1 MTPDANDLCV
11 FAVKRGDIENGEIYC
26 NPLYPFYIS
35 LIEKYKNSPYYC
47 GKMSDFLDVNPK
59 TDCSRLTDKTEVSF
73 VPMPNV
79 QEKCNMVS
87 YDIVPYEK
95 VKRGFTVFRRNDL
108 IWAKIT
114 PCMQNGKSCIV
125 DDMPTEIGF
134 GSTEFHVIRK
144 RNDDVYMPF
153 VWSIFS
159 NENVL
164 KAAQAVFSG
173 SAGQQRVSASFLENF
188 PCVIPKYGKQVV
200 LASMLEDALSDLK
213 SKNAQALK
221 LLNDFEESIS
231 ESFRLY
237 RSTANKLCYAIRL
250 KDLDGVIDAKRYT
263 SIMKINTNFTITR
276 ICDIVDEKV
285 NVVRLGSKVVDWI
298 RIDDLPNQPLDIEM
312 VRTQPANEVEGAF
325 FEVQKGDILVARLGP
340 TILNQKI
347 VMVRTIKRTT
357 IASAEFLV
365 LRVKNG
371 YNPEAVMAVLKTEY
385 YRDLMYS
392 HARGSTP
399 SRYRL
404 NREDMLK
411 LPFPDIRSQQEQIS
425 IEANEVRKQV
435 KTMRKQANDEWQK
448 AKQQFEVSLLGE

>member
-1 MTPDANDLCV
+1 
-11 FAVKRGDIENGEIYC
+11 
-26 NPLYPFYIS
+26 
-35 LIEKYKNSPYYC
+35 
-47 GKMSDFLDVNPK
+47 MSDFLDVNPK
-59 TDCSRLTDKTEVSF
+59 TDCTMLTDKTEVSF

-79 QEKCNMVS
+79 QERNNMVS
-87 YDIVPYEK
+87 YDMVPYEK
-95 VKRGFTVFRRNDL
+95 VKKGFTVFRRNDL

-125 DDMPTEIGF
+125 DEMPTEIGF

-144 RNDDVYMPF
+144 RNNDVYMPF

-188 PCVIPKYGKQVV
+188 PCVIPEYDKQVT
-200 LASMLEDALSDLK
+200 LASMLEHTLSALKD
-213 SKNAQALK
+213 KNAQALK
-221 LLNDFEESIS
+221 LLNDFEEHIS
-231 ESFRLY
+231 NKFGLH
-237 RSTANKLCYAIRL
+237 RSTENKLCFAIRL
-250 KDLDGVIDAKRYT
+250 KDLDGVIDTKRHAST
-263 SIMKINTNFTITR
+263 GNRNNNLTVNH
-276 ICDIVDEKV
+276 ICDIIKEKV
-285 NVVRLGSKVVDWI
+285 NVSRFEKEIVDWI
-298 RIDDLPNQPLDIEM
+298 RIDDLPNHPLDIETI
-312 VRTQPANEVEGAF
+312 RTQPANKIDGTF
-325 FEVQKGDILVARLGP
+325 FEVREGDILVARLGP

-347 VMVRTIKRTT
+347 VMVRSLERTT

-365 LRVKNG
+365 LRCKPG
-371 YNPEAVMAVLKTEY
+371 YEPEAVMAIFKTGY

-411 LPFPDIRSQQEQIS
+411 LPYI
-425 IEANEVRKQV
+425 
-435 KTMRKQANDEWQK
+435 MY
-448 AKQQFEVSLLGE
+448 LG

>member
-1 MTPDANDLCV
+1 
-11 FAVKRGDIENGEIYC
+11 
-26 NPLYPFYIS
+26 
-35 LIEKYKNSPYYC
+35 
-47 GKMSDFLDVNPK
+47 MSDFLDVNPK
-59 TDCSRLTDKTEVSF
+59 TDCTMLTDKTEVSF

-79 QEKCNMVS
+79 QERNNMVS
-87 YDIVPYEK
+87 YDMVPYEK
-95 VKRGFTVFRRNDL
+95 VKKGFTVFRRNDL

-125 DDMPTEIGF
+125 DEMPTEIGF

-144 RNDDVYMPF
+144 RNNDVYMPF

-188 PCVIPKYGKQVV
+188 PCVIPQYDIQVT
-200 LASMLEDALSDLK
+200 LASMLER
-213 SKNAQALK
+213 K
-221 LLNDFEESIS
+221 LLEMNTKKQKAITLIEEFEESIS
-231 ESFRLY
+231 NSYGLKNSDKNRL
-237 RSTANKLCYAIRL
+237 CFAIHLR
-250 KDLDGVIDAKRYT
+250 DLDGVIDAKRYASVT
-263 SIMKINTNFTITR
+263 TTTHTFVMDDVF
-276 ICDIVDEKV
+276 DIVEEKV
-285 NVVRLGSKVVDWI
+285 NVSRYGKQVIDWI
-298 RIDDLPNQPLDIEM
+298 RIDDLSNQPLDIEEI
-312 VRTQPANEVEGAF
+312 RTQPANEVEGTF
-325 FEVQKGDILVARLGP
+325 FEVQEGDILVARLGP

-347 VMVRTIKRTT
+347 VMVRSLERTT

-365 LRVKNG
+365 LRCRHG
-371 YNPEAVMAVLKTEY
+371 YDPEAVMAVLKTGY

-411 LPFPDIRSQQEQIS
+411 LPFPDIREHQEQLATA
-425 IEANEVRKQV
+425 ANAIRIKV
-435 KTMRKQANDEWQK
+435 KAMRAQAEQEWQE
-448 AKQQFEVSLLGE
+448 ARMQFERELLGE

>member
-1 MTPDANDLCV
+1 M
-11 FAVKRGDIENGEIYC
+11 
-26 NPLYPFYIS
+26 
-35 LIEKYKNSPYYC
+35 
-47 GKMSDFLDVNPK
+47 DVNPK
-59 TDCSRLTDKTEVSF
+59 TDCTMLTDKTEVSF

-79 QEKCNMVS
+79 QERNNMVS
-87 YDIVPYEK
+87 YDMVPYEK
-95 VKRGFTVFRRNDL
+95 VKKGFTVFRRNDL

-125 DDMPTEIGF
+125 DEMPTEIGF

-144 RNDDVYMPF
+144 RNNDVYMPF

-188 PCVIPKYGKQVV
+188 PCVIPEYDKQVT
-200 LASMLEDALSDLK
+200 LASMLEHTLSALKD
-213 SKNAQALK
+213 KNAQALK
-221 LLNDFEESIS
+221 LLNDFEEHIS
-231 ESFRLY
+231 NKFGLH
-237 RSTANKLCYAIRL
+237 RSTENELCFAIRL
-250 KDLDGVIDAKRYT
+250 KDLDGVIDAKRHAST
-263 SIMKINTNFTITR
+263 GNRNNNLTVNH
-276 ICDIVDEKV
+276 ICDIIKEKV
-285 NVVRLGSKVVDWI
+285 NVSRFEKEIVDWI
-298 RIDDLPNQPLDIEM
+298 RIDDLPNHPLDIETI
-312 VRTQPANEVEGAF
+312 RTQPANKIDGTF
-325 FEVQKGDILVARLGP
+325 FEVREGDILVARLGP

-347 VMVRTIKRTT
+347 VIVRSLERTT

-365 LRVKNG
+365 LRCKPG
-371 YNPEAVMAVLKTEY
+371 YEPEAVMAIFKTGY

-411 LPFPDIRSQQEQIS
+411 LPFPNIKNQQQEIAY
-425 IEANEVRKQV
+425 EANEIREQV
-435 KTMRKQANDEWQK
+435 KVMREQANEEWQK
-448 AKQQFEVSLLGE
+448 AKQHFEESLLGE

>member
-1 MTPDANDLCV
+1 
-11 FAVKRGDIENGEIYC
+11 
-26 NPLYPFYIS
+26 
-35 LIEKYKNSPYYC
+35 
-47 GKMSDFLDVNPK
+47 MSDFLDVNPK
-59 TDCSRLTDKTEVSF
+59 TDCSILTDKTEVSF

-79 QEKCNMVS
+79 QEKSNMVS

-95 VKRGFTVFRRNDL
+95 VKKGFTVFRRNDL

-125 DDMPTEIGF
+125 DEMPTEIGF

-144 RNDDVYMPF
+144 RNDNVYMPF

-188 PCVIPKYGKQVV
+188 PCVIPEYNKQVV
-200 LASMLEDALSDLK
+200 LASMLEHTLSDLK
-213 SKNAQALK
+213 DKNAQALK
-221 LLNDFEESIS
+221 LLDAFEESIS
-231 ESFRLY
+231 NKFGLHK
-237 RSTANKLCYAIRL
+237 STANKLCFAIHL

-263 SIMKINTNFTITR
+263 FIGNRNSNFSITH
-276 ICDIVDEKV
+276 ICEIVNSKV
-285 NVVRLGSKVVDWI
+285 NVARLGNEIVDWI
-298 RIDDLPNQPLDIEM
+298 RIDDLTNQPLDIEAI
-312 VRTQPANEVEGAF
+312 RTQPANEVEGTF
-325 FEVQKGDILVARLGP
+325 FEVQECDILVARLGP

-347 VMVRTIKRTT
+347 VMVRSLKRRT

-365 LRVKNG
+365 LRCKSG
-371 YNPEAVMAVLKTEY
+371 YDPEAVMAVLKTGY

-411 LPFPDIRSQQEQIS
+411 LPFPDIREYQDKIADDANNVREQVKAMR
-425 IEANEVRKQV
+425 IEAEQ
-435 KTMRKQANDEWQK
+435 EWQA
-448 AKQQFEVSLLGE
+448 AKEQFERELLGE